1 MESVGAGGA
10 LEKELSSS
18 GERRGNVRLHRVL
31 AIGIELDNAKISNTV
46 SVDLSLTGCQVATSF
61 PLPVGHLFT
70 IHLHLRHFASVHGTA
85 RVVWCEELGLGLF
98 RIGCQFEEIASPEE
112 LNRLY
117 CYVDKERLNADGL
130 PPEHTPE
137 LELASQV
144 TLRSLTEDELDRF
157 AVLARISEILNG
169 SYDLQ
174 ELLERTLRIAVE
186 ATGAERGIV
195 LLSRGDSEF
204 DTPAFHAVSVTQN
217 RGFSRAV
224 VEQVQATGQP
234 LLSIDAQKDERL
246 SGSSSIRMM
255 GTRSVLCLPMAT
267 RSRGFGMM
275 YLDSSVRAGAL
286 TPSDLRLGTVIA
298 GIAASAMERAESFA
312 LLVQQEKLAAV
323 GTLTAGFLHELGNP
337 LASIMGLGELLQ
349 MDHPS
354 QLTDDLLAEAR
365 RCQRLVKDL
374 LRLTRQEPTAL
385 TKIELPPVVELAA
398 KAVGPKFEQLKV
410 RLNLTWPSHL
420 PLIEGHPDHL
430 RQVVLN
436 LLSNAAYAAGRN
448 PGGSVELKL
457 GERGTELLLTVADN
471 GPGIPREYLSKLFD
485 PFFTTKESDD
495 GTGLGLSII
504 ARIVG
509 EHGGRVTA
517 ANRPEGGAV
526 FSVYFPI
533 AERRAPTVN
542 AI

>member
-1 MESVGAGGA
+1 MESSGAGGA
-10 LEKELSSS
+10 LEKDVIPA

-31 AIGIELDNAKISNTV
+31 AIGIELDSGELNNTV
-46 SVDLSLTGCQVATSF
+46 SVDLSMTGCQVATSF
-61 PLPVGHLFT
+61 PLPVGGLFT
-70 IHLHLRHFASVHGTA
+70 IHLHLRHLASVRGTA
-85 RVVWCEELGLGLF
+85 RVVWCEELGLGLY
-98 RIGCQFEEIASPEE
+98 RIGCQFEEIASHDD
-112 LNRLY
+112 LARLY
-117 CYVDKERLNADGL
+117 SFVDKEQLNADGL

-144 TLRSLTEDELDRF
+144 TLRSLTEHELDRF
-157 AVLARISEILNG
+157 TVLAHISEILNG

-204 DTPAFHAVSVTQN
+204 ETPAFHAVSVTEN

-224 VEQVQATGQP
+224 VEQVQLTGQP
-234 LLSIDAQKDERL
+234 LLSLDAQKDERL
-246 SGSSSIRMM
+246 SSSSSIRMM

-267 RSRGFGMM
+267 RSRKFGMM

-286 TPSDLRLGTVIA
+286 TQSDLRLGTVIA

-312 LLVQQEKLAAV
+312 LLVQREKLAAI

-337 LASIMGLGELLQ
+337 LASIMGLGELLHL
-349 MDHPS
+349 DKPC
-354 QLTDDLLAEAR
+354 QLTEDLMGEAR

-374 LRLTRQEPTAL
+374 LRLTRQEPVAL
-385 TKIELPPVVELAA
+385 YRVQLSSVVELAVT
-398 KAVGPKFEQLKV
+398 AVSSQFEQLKV
-410 RLNLTWPSHL
+410 ELKLSLPSQL
-420 PLIEGHPDHL
+420 PSIDGHQDHL

-436 LLSNAAYAAGRN
+436 LLSNAAYAAGRQA
-448 PGGSVELKL
+448 GGVVELQL
-457 GERGTELLLTVADN
+457 AERGQELVLTVADN
-471 GPGIPREYLSKLFD
+471 GPGIPREHLSKLFD
-485 PFFTTKESDD
+485 PFFTTKDSDH

-509 EHGGRVTA
+509 EHGGRVVA
-517 ANRPEGGAV
+517 ANRPEGGAL
-526 FSVYFPI
+526 FSVHLPI
-533 AERRAPTVN
+533 TERQESMSEAG
-542 AI
+542 